1 MRTEVEAPVT
11 EPPHVGDGV
20 AVAGVRK
27 TYGAVVALD
36 GVDLRV
42 RAREVVAVVGP
53 SGCGK
58 STLLELV
65 CGLETPDA
73 GTVDAPPAALMPQ
86 RDALLPWLSAL
97 DNAAL
102 ARRVAGE
109 SRAAARAA
117 AHAHFAAFGLEGFE
131 RTRPAALSGGMRQRV
146 AFLRTLLAGRPLL
159 CLDEP
164 FASLD
169 ALTRAQAQTW
179 LGEAL
184 EREPRTVLLVTHDV
198 EEAVLLA
205 DRIVLLSPRPGRVV
219 AELDVRIAAAALAH
233 GPRGG
238 GAARARTRRA
248 GGDRMIAPGGSAA
261 RARRSAGS
269 WSCAL
274 GGIDPLLLP
283 APTHVAESLWEDRAM
298 LAPDLLVT
306 GWEALAGL
314 AAAIVGGAA
323 IAVAMHLSPP
333 VDRTLRPLVVGSQAV
348 PIPVVAPLIVF
359 ALGFGFAPKIL
370 IVALI
375 CFFPVVINVA
385 DGLRESDP
393 DARKLLRSLD
403 AGRWQRLRFLDA
415 PSALPASFTGMRVA
429 ASVAVIGAVF
439 AEWAG
444 SESGLGHLVITANGQ
459 LATARAFAATVLLIG
474 MAIALYAAFNA
485 LERRFVSWAPR
496 ASA

>member
-1 MRTEVEAPVT
+1 
-11 EPPHVGDGV
+11 VGDGV
-20 AVAGVRK
+20 AVAGVAK

-42 RAREVVAVVGP
+42 RAGEVVAVVGP

-102 ARRVAGE
+102 ARRVTGE
-109 SRAAARAA
+109 SREAARAA

-131 RTRPAALSGGMRQRV
+131 RARPAELSGGMRQRV

-205 DRIVLLSPRPGRVV
+205 DRIVLLSARPGRVV
-219 AELDVRIAAAALAH
+219 AELDVPLARPRSRTDIAVVELRERALAAL
-233 GPRGG
+233 G
-238 GAARARTRRA
+238 
-248 GGDRMIAPGGSAA
+248 
-261 RARRSAGS
+261 
-269 WSCAL
+269 
-274 GGIDPLLLP
+274 
-283 APTHVAESLWEDRAM
+283 
-298 LAPDLLVT
+298 VT
-306 GWEALAGL
+306 E
-314 AAAIVGGAA
+314 
-323 IAVAMHLSPP
+323 
-333 VDRTLRPLVVGSQAV
+333 
-348 PIPVVAPLIVF
+348 
-359 ALGFGFAPKIL
+359 
-370 IVALI
+370 
-375 CFFPVVINVA
+375 
-385 DGLRESDP
+385 
-393 DARKLLRSLD
+393 
-403 AGRWQRLRFLDA
+403 
-415 PSALPASFTGMRVA
+415 
-429 ASVAVIGAVF
+429 
-439 AEWAG
+439 
-444 SESGLGHLVITANGQ
+444 
-459 LATARAFAATVLLIG
+459 
-474 MAIALYAAFNA
+474 
-485 LERRFVSWAPR
+485 
-496 ASA
+496 